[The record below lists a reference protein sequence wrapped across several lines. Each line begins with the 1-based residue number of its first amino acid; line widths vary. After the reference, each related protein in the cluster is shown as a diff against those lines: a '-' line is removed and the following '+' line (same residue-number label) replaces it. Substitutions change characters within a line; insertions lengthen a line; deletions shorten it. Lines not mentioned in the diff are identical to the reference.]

1 MPLPALRLAAT
12 LAAVL
17 AALPTNPP
25 DRAPVVPN
33 DNRLAGGTIRGG
45 VLHLR
50 LDARLA
56 AWRPDPAVDSA
67 VTVQAFAE
75 EGGAPRIPGP
85 LLRAAQGTEV
95 RASVRNSLDTT
106 LVVHGLRAGSV
117 PGDTLHVQPGATREV
132 SFRAGA
138 PGTYLYWG
146 STTGDSIH
154 HRTRRDG
161 QLTGAVVIDPPG
173 TRPDTAERIFVM
185 TVIDLFPDSLRNPA
199 KEDIWELAINGMSWP
214 HTERLAYPVGDT
226 VRWRWVNGSFLPHPM
241 HLHGFHFRVLAKGD
255 AQADTAYAADAR
267 RMAVTELML
276 AGTTFRMD
284 WVPTRAGT
292 WLMHCHMIPHITPYP
307 ARADSAR
314 GHDVHDVE
322 RHPADAMAGL
332 VLGITTFDR
341 ARSAAVPPVHGP
353 RMRLFAQ
360 QALADSGKP
369 ARRGYVLQRGSPP
382 RADSVEAP
390 STPLVLTRGETAAI
404 TVVNRLDEPTTVHWH
419 GMELESVYDG
429 VSGWSRSGGAV
440 APLLAPGDSFTV
452 AFTPPRAGTFMYHT
466 HMDEGQQL
474 GTGMYGA
481 LLVVEPGRRHDPA
494 TDLVFMIGGG
504 VAGGALANALN
515 GSADPE
521 PLTLRVGT
529 TYRFRLVNIL
539 FAAVVSAHLV
549 ADSADLRW
557 KPVAKDGADLP
568 PALRAEVPAR
578 VRLGVGEAYDFEW
591 TPTAPVD
598 AVLEVHLPEGEPRVL
613 RQPLRVR

>member
-1 MPLPALRLAAT
+1 MPLPAFRLAAA

-17 AALPTNPP
+17 AALPAYPP

-33 DNRLAGGTIRGG
+33 DNRVAGGTIRDG

-95 RASVRNSLDTT
+95 RASVRNSLDAT

-117 PGDTLHVQPGATREV
+117 PGDTVHVQPGATREV
-132 SFRAGA
+132 SFRADA
-138 PGTYLYWG
+138 PGTFLYWG

-154 HRTRRDG
+154 HRTRRDA
-161 QLTGAVVIDPPG
+161 QLTGAIVIDPPG
-173 TRPDTAERIFVM
+173 TRPDMAERIFVM

-226 VRWRWVNGSFLPHPM
+226 VRWRWVNGSYLPHPM
-241 HLHGFHFRVLAKGD
+241 HLHGFHFRVLAKGG

-276 AGTTFRMD
+276 PGTTFRMD

-322 RHPADAMAGL
+322 RHPTDAMAGL
-332 VLGITTFDR
+332 VLGITTFER
-341 ARSAAVPPVHGP
+341 GGSAAIPPVSAR

-360 QALADSGKP
+360 QAPADSGKP
-369 ARRGYVLQRGSPP
+369 ARRGYVLQRGGPP

-390 STPLVLTRGETAAI
+390 STTLVLTRGETAAI
-404 TVVNRLDEPTTVHWH
+404 TVVNRLAEPTTVHWH

-466 HMDEGQQL
+466 HMDEGAQL

-481 LLVVEPGRRHDPA
+481 LLVLEPGRRHDPR

-504 VAGGALANALN
+504 VAGGATGNALN
-515 GSADPE
+515 GSVNPA

-539 FAAVVSAHLV
+539 FAAVVRAQLV
-549 ADSADLRW
+549 ADSAEVRW
-557 KPVAKDGADLP
+557 TPVAKDGADLP

-591 TPTAPVD
+591 TPAAPVD
-598 AVLEVHLPEGEPRVL
+598 VVLEVHLPEGEPRVL